1 MAGKYY
7 WLKLK
12 RDFFKRHDIQ
22 IIEAMPNGKDYI
34 LFYLKLLCESV
45 DHEGNLRFSDE
56 IPYNAE
62 MLATI
67 TGTNVD
73 VVRSA
78 IQIFTQLHMM
88 EIMDDGT
95 FYMSEVEKM
104 LGSETQWA
112 EKKRRQR
119 TLPQLT
125 NGCTRLNA
133 EMIRLPDGTTR
144 FIDEKRYGGNGMFVL
159 DRAGGKCE
167 ICGSTDNVVIHHNN
181 GNSNDPSDL
190 MAVCAKCHGK
200 IHSKE
205 YGGHFPPTVPTMSDK
220 SKSKSKRKN
229 INKSEYGEF
238 NNVRLS
244 DDELAKL
251 KVKFPKDW
259 SQRIEALSEYMRSKG
274 KTYKDHYATILSWAR
289 KEQRDKPPE
298 QKVKHYK
305 EFEKEKEIDAVQ
317 MPDEIRERLGGMFNG
332 S

>member
-112 EKKRRQR
+112 EKKRAYREKQK
-119 TLPQLT
+119 LLESGQCPQI
-125 NGCTRLNA
+125 
-133 EMIRLPDGTTR
+133 E
-144 FIDEKRYGGNGMFVL
+144 
-159 DRAGGKCE
+159 
-167 ICGSTDNVVIHHNN
+167 DN
-181 GNSNDPSDL
+181 
-190 MAVCAKCHGK
+190 
-200 IHSKE
+200 
-205 YGGHFPPTVPTMSDK
+205 VPTMSDK
-220 SKSKSKRKN
+220 SKSKSKSKSKN

-251 KVKFPKDW
+251 KAKFPKDW
-259 SQRIEALSEYMRSKG
+259 SNRIEALSEYMRSKG

>member
-73 VVRSA
+73 VVKSA
-78 IQIFTQLHMM
+78 IQIFTQLNMM

-112 EKKRRQR
+112 EKKRAYREKQK
-119 TLPQLT
+119 LLESGQCPQI
-125 NGCTRLNA
+125 
-133 EMIRLPDGTTR
+133 E
-144 FIDEKRYGGNGMFVL
+144 
-159 DRAGGKCE
+159 
-167 ICGSTDNVVIHHNN
+167 DN
-181 GNSNDPSDL
+181 
-190 MAVCAKCHGK
+190 
-200 IHSKE
+200 
-205 YGGHFPPTVPTMSDK
+205 VPTMSDK
-220 SKSKSKRKN
+220 SKSKSKSKN
-229 INKSEYGEF
+229 IYSDVPEELKDAFMEWADMRKTIKKPITTKTTVTRALNKLNSLAKTTEEKIE
-238 NNVRLS
+238 LI
-244 DDELAKL
+244 ELATERCWQGFYL
-251 KVKFPKDW
+251 PKQDEKK
-259 SQRIEALSEYMRSKG
+259 Q
-274 KTYKDHYATILSWAR
+274 
-289 KEQRDKPPE
+289 PE
-298 QKVKHYK
+298 PKKYK

-317 MPDEIRERLGGMFNG
+317 MPDEIREKLGGLFNG